1 MAVLVQV
8 LSMMRHAFSIAN
20 WDTRLLE
27 DHRDAL
33 VWRTQSGVELNL
45 SVRVLKKLFSEIIKL
60 NLHPNCFRLF
70 EMTIFHTQNYSRAS
84 IYRLKQY
91 ER

>member
-27 DHRDAL
+27 DHRDEL

-45 SVRVLKKLFSEIIKL
+45 SVRVFKKLFSEFIKL

-70 EMTIFHTQNYSRAS
+70 EMTIFHTQNYFRAF